1 MNLYAL
7 KSDNGY
13 LKTVPDGTYTLTG
26 IHKASVYDD
35 SKLDSLKEQLAA
47 LKPELENL
55 RIVKLVLEEEDYF
68 LQ

>member
-1 MNLYAL
+1 MNLYAF

-13 LKTVPDGTYTLTG
+13 LKTAPDGTYTLTG

-55 RIVKLVLEEEDYF
+55 RSVKLVLEEEDYF
-68 LQ
+68 WV

>member
-1 MNLYAL
+1 MNLYAF
-7 KSDNGY
+7 KADNGY
-13 LKTVPDGTYTLTG
+13 LKIAPDGAYILVG

-35 SKLDSLKEQLAA
+35 SRLDSLKEQLAA

-55 RIVKLVLEEEDYF
+55 RIVILVLEEEDYF

>member
-1 MNLYAL
+1 MNLYAF

-13 LKTVPDGTYTLTG
+13 LKTAPDGTYTLTG

-55 RIVKLVLEEEDYF
+55 RIVKLVLEEEDF
-68 LQ
+68 FWV

>member
-1 MNLYAL
+1 MNLYAF

-13 LKTVPDGTYTLTG
+13 LKTAPDGTYTLTG

-55 RIVKLVLEEEDYF
+55 RIVKLVLEEKDYF

>member
-1 MNLYAL
+1 MNLYAF

-13 LKTVPDGTYTLTG
+13 LKIAPDGTYTLTG

-35 SKLDSLKEQLAA
+35 SKLDSLKEQLAT

-68 LQ
+68 WV

>member
-1 MNLYAL
+1 MNLYAF

-13 LKTVPDGTYTLTG
+13 LKIAPDGTYTLTG

-35 SKLDSLKEQLAA
+35 SKLDSLKEQLAT

>member
-1 MNLYAL
+1 MNLYAF

-13 LKTVPDGTYTLTG
+13 LKMAPDGTYTLVG

-35 SKLDSLKEQLAA
+35 SKLDRLKEQLAT

-55 RIVKLVLEEEDYF
+55 RIVKLVLEEDDF
-68 LQ
+68 FWV